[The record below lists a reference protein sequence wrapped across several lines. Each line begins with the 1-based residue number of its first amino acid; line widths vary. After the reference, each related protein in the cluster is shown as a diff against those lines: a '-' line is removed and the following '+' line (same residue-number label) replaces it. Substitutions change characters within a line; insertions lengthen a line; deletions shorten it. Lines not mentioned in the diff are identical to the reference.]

1 MGKAS
6 DKSDKDDTSN
16 NRCISDNDDEEFIS
30 KNIGTEAIDSST
42 RVTRS
47 HGWIPSSSSNA
58 IIKRRQKL
66 SDKSK
71 HIVGDLG
78 VHGWSIFENI
88 WRSSHTDKIKS
99 QIEKKL
105 TN

>member
-1 MGKAS
+1 MEKSS

-16 NRCISDNDDEEFIS
+16 NTCISDDDDEEFVS
-30 KNIGTEAIDSST
+30 KNISVKAIDSFT

-47 HGWIPSSSSNA
+47 HGWIPLSSSNA
-58 IIKRRQKL
+58 IIKRIQKF

-88 WRSSHTDKIKS
+88 YG
-99 QIEKKL
+99 
-105 TN
+105 